1 MIHNQIKTTIGC
13 LSVSGLLLLRSLV
26 SFQLKVFVGLSVS
39 HSVLNLDN
47 RSVNESRYFNPKSS
61 YFCMVNAKHCTIITF
76 IFLLFHTACLSHSTS
91 RSDSWR
97 FRFGFSFI
105 STRSLQIVDLEDK
118 NNLKEY

>member
-1 MIHNQIKTTIGC
+1 MSLDILIQSHLI
-13 LSVSGLLLLRSLV
+13 SVWLMLNIVPLLHL
-26 SFQLKVFVGLSVS
+26 
-39 HSVLNLDN
+39 
-47 RSVNESRYFNPKSS
+47 
-61 YFCMVNAKHCTIITF
+61 
-76 IFLLFHTACLSHSTS
+76 FLFLFHTACLSHSTS